1 MCCVSI
7 SSSNMF
13 HMVLP
18 FIKTS
23 LKTLPFDNTV
33 YICSYSSENV
43 VIFLMKS
50 LFVNYLNDNHFS
62 EEVT

>member
-23 LKTLPFDNTV
+23 LKTLPFENTV

-43 VIFLMKS
+43 IFLTKS
-50 LFVNYLNDNHFS
+50 LFVNYLNDSHFS
-62 EEVT
+62 KEVT